1 MGRAR
6 ILAALLAAVL
16 LGALLTTQARAQRIA
31 RLGILATAPT
41 AEDITRSSFLIKLK
55 ELGWDEGRNL
65 RIERRFVSS
74 PLELE
79 RSARELAAL
88 KLDVIYAPG
97 APSIRAAKQEITGIP
112 IVIFSVGDP
121 VRSGWVKNLARPE
134 GNLTGVAGFSRDLVG
149 KRVALLKEAVPAI
162 RRVAVL
168 GNPVNANLRGIFL
181 DFQERAAAI
190 GLEVRLFEVST
201 PAALEP
207 AFAAMASEKM
217 QGLMEVPDPMFLR
230 HSKEVVEMAE
240 RNGLPTIFEPRQ
252 YADAGGLMAYGADYE
267 ELARRAAVYVD
278 RLLRGAKPGELPI
291 EFPTR
296 FELVLNLRTARA
308 LGITIPQSVLLRADR
323 VIE

>member
-97 APSIRAAKQEITGIP
+97 ATSIRAAKQEITGIP

-168 GNPVNANLRGIFL
+168 GNPANANLRGIFI

-190 GLEVRLFEVST
+190 GLEVRLFEVPT

-217 QGLMEVPDPMFLR
+217 QGLMEVPDPMLLR
-230 HSKEVVEMAE
+230 HSKEVVEMAA
-240 RNGLPTIFEPRQ
+240 RNGLPTIFESRQ
-252 YADAGGLMAYGADYE
+252 FADAGGLMAYGADYE

-278 RLLRGAKPGELPI
+278 RLLRGAKPGDLPI